1 MWYNIIAEKMN
12 GNNTDADFTFAN
24 VIRRI
29 NKIDTGTNVCL
40 NPRYSHTE
48 DELLDLERTCMEFM
62 VDDENEVTHAA
73 DVYQKSASER
83 SPYYSF
89 SIVRGRQLT
98 IS

>member
-1 MWYNIIAEKMN
+1 MIEQLVAQE
-12 GNNTDADFTFAN
+12 
-24 VIRRI
+24 VS
-29 NKIDTGTNVCL
+29 KIDTGTNVCL

-48 DELLDLERTCMEFM
+48 DELRDLECTCMEFM
-62 VDDENEVTHAA
+62 VVDENEVTHAA